1 MACRK
6 LTNPIPESSESL
18 ASENFRVER
27 SDSAEDDEVAKTNFP
42 NLIIP
47 KLKNSETSD
56 SALSESSPSPIP
68 EHEEDF
74 DLNNVQVVDDL
85 SINRWLMRIM
95 RLGANY
101 VSTGSNGYKSAA
113 SKTSTTSY
121 PPQCQALN
129 GYLSSLRGG
138 GRRFSACD
146 TSLLRPALTTRGRR
160 MSDSI
165 NLPGHPAN
173 NPKSFKFQR
182 RGFCLFSLGGEFV
195 YCACRLIRSNG

>member
-1 MACRK
+1 MP
-6 LTNPIPESSESL
+6 NSFESSSPK
-18 ASENFRVER
+18 SEHFRVVKP
-27 SDSAEDDEVAKTNFP
+27 DSAEDDEVAKTNFP

-113 SKTSTTSY
+113 KITTTSN

-129 GYLSSLRGG
+129 GYLSSLRSG

-173 NPKSFKFQR
+173 NPKAFKFQR
-182 RGFCLFSLGGEFV
+182 RGLC
-195 YCACRLIRSNG
+195 